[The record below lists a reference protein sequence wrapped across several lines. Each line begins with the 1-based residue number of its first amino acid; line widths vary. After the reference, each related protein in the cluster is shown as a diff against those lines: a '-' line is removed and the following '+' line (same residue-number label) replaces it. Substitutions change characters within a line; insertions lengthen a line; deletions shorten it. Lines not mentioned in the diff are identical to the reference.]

1 MDNNILSEINEDSF
15 YLYDRKSL
23 ETNYKNFLNVFTEL
37 YPKVELAYSF
47 KTNYIPQL
55 CKHINELGGISE
67 VVSDMELDLALKLD
81 VPNKKIIYN
90 GPYKTIKSLK
100 KALNNN
106 VIIHIDSLDE
116 YLNIEH
122 LLKQNH
128 SINKCLLGIRMNLDL
143 KENQIS
149 RFGLDINSKEFIEI
163 LKLLQNN
170 KKIKLLGIHCHLP
183 HRDLK
188 SFKIRIKK
196 MLEIYNQYFID
207 KIEYIDIGGG
217 FPSKL
222 DKALAK
228 QLNIEVKEQFTYAKI
243 ICNELNIYF
252 QDKEVKNLPK
262 LILEPGTAIVADTL
276 NFFTKIIAKK
286 TIRGKTILQT
296 SGSKFNF
303 MGLSTKHIDFSFK
316 EYYMDDSKGR
326 TLKTCDVGGYTCIES
341 DYILKN
347 IKSKLDVGD
356 YICIENVGSYSI
368 VMKPPFILPNSPIIE
383 YHEKKI
389 NYIKRKETFEDI
401 FNTYK
406 F

>member
-1 MDNNILSEINEDSF
+1 
-15 YLYDRKSL
+15 
-23 ETNYKNFLNVFTEL
+23 
-37 YPKVELAYSF
+37 
-47 KTNYIPQL
+47 
-55 CKHINELGGISE
+55 
-67 VVSDMELDLALKLD
+67 
-81 VPNKKIIYN
+81 
-90 GPYKTIKSLK
+90 
-100 KALNNN
+100 
-106 VIIHIDSLDE
+106 
-116 YLNIEH
+116 
-122 LLKQNH
+122 
-128 SINKCLLGIRMNLDL
+128 
-143 KENQIS
+143 
-149 RFGLDINSKEFIEI
+149 
-163 LKLLQNN
+163 
-170 KKIKLLGIHCHLP
+170 
-183 HRDLK
+183 
-188 SFKIRIKK
+188 